1 MELLTEKGFKATGI
15 EMVLKRISVPK
26 GSFYHYFDSKEAFGR
41 ALLAEYGH
49 YFERK
54 LKRILQNVDRNPLER
69 IEDFVD
75 EATAGMAKYQWRRGC
90 LVGNLGQEVTVLPD
104 AFRSQLEDVLASWQA
119 LLADCLR
126 EAQAQQ
132 LITQD
137 FDCDV
142 LAEFFWIGW
151 EGAIMRARLSKSSR
165 ALAVFIQGFIA
176 GIRR

>member
-26 GSFYHYFDSKEAFGR
+26 GSFYHYFDSKEAFGK

-54 LKRILQNVDRNPLER
+54 LQRILQNVDRNPLER

-104 AFRSQLEDVLASWQA
+104 AFRSQLEGVLASWQA

-126 EAQAQQ
+126 EAQVQQ

-137 FDCDV
+137 LDCDV

-151 EGAIMRARLSKSSR
+151 EGAIMRARLSKSSC